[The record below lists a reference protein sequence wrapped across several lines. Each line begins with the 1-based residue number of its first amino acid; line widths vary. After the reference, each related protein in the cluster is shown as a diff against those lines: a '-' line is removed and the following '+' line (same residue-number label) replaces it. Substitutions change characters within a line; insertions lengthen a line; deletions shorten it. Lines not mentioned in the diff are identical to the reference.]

1 LQTYLPTQQG
11 DIVDENGQFI
21 KHHQGLA
28 FYTIGQRKG
37 LEIGGGFG
45 ASGAPW
51 FVADKRLES
60 NELLVVQSD
69 SSLLYHQS
77 LSASNPHWIQQHQLF
92 H

>member
-45 ASGAPW
+45 TSGAPW
-51 FVADKRLES
+51 FVADKRKPFSVAIFRTSFLLISPNGNRLFES
-60 NELLVVQSD
+60 
-69 SSLLYHQS
+69 
-77 LSASNPHWIQQHQLF
+77 WCWF
-92 H
+92 KRCRK